1 MSKHFATVQIEP
13 GLTGVTQAM
22 TAIHELFEDEK
33 SVALVAA
40 ENIAALEAIETSRP
54 LIDEEPCLILA
65 TSGSTGTSRG
75 VEISV
80 SALAESAAAS
90 AQYFGSQAVWLT
102 ALPVTSMGG
111 LNTVIRS
118 ALAGTEP
125 VIWDGVAGASRFE
138 PIEFLPYLQAT
149 VVGAAKQNLSSAI
162 SLVPTQLY
170 RLAQHDECL
179 VALSRIDQVLV
190 GGGATSKE
198 LIEVCN
204 KAGINLIRTYGAT
217 ETSGGCV
224 YNGEALDGVE
234 LDFDADHRMT
244 VRGPMVARGYRDGE
258 IIGESGWLSSDRG
271 EIANG
276 RLHILGRVDDVIK
289 TAGRSIDLQVIQ
301 NLALTIRGV
310 HEVVVVGKPHQEYG
324 AIVSL
329 VFVGEISPADLKSE
343 LRDNPATEGS
353 HLEITRVTAI
363 PLLPNGK
370 ADRMSIAQL

>member
-1 MSKHFATVQIEP
+1 MSKHFETVQIEP
-13 GLTGVTQAM
+13 GLTGVAQAM

-33 SVALVAA
+33 SVALVASG
-40 ENIAALEAIETSRP
+40 NSAALDAIEPSRS
-54 LIDEEPCLILA
+54 LLSDEPCLILV
-65 TSGSTGTSRG
+65 TSGSTGAPRG
-75 VEISV
+75 VELSV
-80 SALAESAAAS
+80 TALAESAVAS

-125 VIWDGVAGASRFE
+125 VIWDGVAGATRFE

-190 GGGATSKE
+190 GGGATSNE
-198 LIEVCN
+198 LLEIC
-204 KAGINLIRTYGAT
+204 KRAGINVIRTYGAT

-224 YNGEALDGVE
+224 YNGQPLDGVHIE
-234 LDFDADHRMT
+234 TGDDDRVV
-244 VRGPMVARGYRDGE
+244 VRGPLVARGYRDGE
-258 IIGESGWLSSDRG
+258 LIEESGWLSSDRG
-271 EIANG
+271 EIVEG
-276 RLHILGRVDDVIK
+276 RLNIFGRVDDIIK
-289 TAGRSIDLQVIQ
+289 SGGKSINLVAIQDLAAAHEAVQ
-301 NLALTIRGV
+301 
-310 HEVVVVGKPHQEYG
+310 EVVVVAKAHPEFG
-324 AIVSL
+324 AIASL
-329 VFVGEISPADLKSE
+329 IYVGGISPETLRSE
-343 LRDNPATEGS
+343 LRDNFATEGS
-353 HLEITRVTAI
+353 HLEVTQVTAI

-370 ADRMSIAQL
+370 PDRITIAKI